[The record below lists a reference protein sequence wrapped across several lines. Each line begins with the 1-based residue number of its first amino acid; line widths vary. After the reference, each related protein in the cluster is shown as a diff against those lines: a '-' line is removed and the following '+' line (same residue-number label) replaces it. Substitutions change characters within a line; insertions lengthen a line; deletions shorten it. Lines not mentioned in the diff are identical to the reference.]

1 MNKKGKWIFRL
12 VNCNEV
18 VLDFIYLV
26 VDVEI
31 GWFVDRFI
39 ICVNGG
45 MCESVVVFLYCCI
58 INCFSFISMEKIGVG
73 N

>member
-1 MNKKGKWIFRL
+1 M
-12 VNCNEV
+12 
-18 VLDFIYLV
+18 DFIYLV